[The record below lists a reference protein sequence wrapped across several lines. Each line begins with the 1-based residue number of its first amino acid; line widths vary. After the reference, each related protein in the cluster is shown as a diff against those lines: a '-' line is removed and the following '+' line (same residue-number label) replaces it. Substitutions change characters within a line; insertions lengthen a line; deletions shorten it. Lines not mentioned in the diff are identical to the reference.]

1 MRRDT
6 THSDS
11 TIVSE
16 GEVMLDENGNP
27 IVQPAIP
34 NEGESDKTEKK
45 EGKRTRPTEREVN
58 LDDL

>member
-1 MRRDT
+1 
-6 THSDS
+6 
-11 TIVSE
+11 
-16 GEVMLDENGNP
+16 MLDENGNP